1 MPWFVQWSVFFLTL
15 CIFIKLLFELAW
27 NIIAMAGMVFIIFRY
42 AGNNEWYVRLLA
54 LHLLLVLTIS
64 SSTKNGQSSS
74 FVIGIVLE
82 DLHSSFLKQFRFN
95 VLVGRPLVLAIGFL
109 ILQSPYP
116 GVIRTSR
123 TIIFFSPSARLT
135 DPLQTHHLPVI

>member
-15 CIFIKLLFELAW
+15 CIFIKLLFELPW
-27 NIIAMAGMVFIIFRY
+27 NIIAMVGMVFIIFRY

-109 ILQSPYP
+109 ILQSPYS

-123 TIIFFSPSARLT
+123 KIIFFSPSARLKN
-135 DPLQTHHLPVI
+135 PLQTHYLSVI

>member
-1 MPWFVQWSVFFLTL
+1 MV
-15 CIFIKLLFELAW
+15 
-27 NIIAMAGMVFIIFRY
+27 GMVFIIFRY
-42 AGNNEWYVRLLA
+42 AGNSEWYVRLLA

-109 ILQSPYP
+109 ISQSPYS

-123 TIIFFSPSARLT
+123 AIIFFQPISEIEESFANTL
-135 DPLQTHHLPVI
+135 LISNLNYFK